1 MEIKAF
7 ADLQHEM
14 LFCENVAMHYCA
26 NVKNVACYKSLT
38 LWNNNPGEYQ
48 KKFITLQSENK
59 ALSVC
64 LYHDGSKK
72 YGYNH
77 CVNLIVRQRNTMSV

>member
-38 LWNNNPGEYQ
+38 LWNNNLCESQ
-48 KKFITLQSENK
+48 EKFITLHSEKEN
-59 ALSVC
+59 
-64 LYHDGSKK
+64 
-72 YGYNH
+72 
-77 CVNLIVRQRNTMSV
+77 I